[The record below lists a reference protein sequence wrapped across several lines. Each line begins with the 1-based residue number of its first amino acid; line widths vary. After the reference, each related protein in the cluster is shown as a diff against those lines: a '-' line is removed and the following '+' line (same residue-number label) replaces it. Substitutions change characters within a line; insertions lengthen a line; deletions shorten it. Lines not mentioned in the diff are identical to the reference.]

1 MIRNCCG
8 QRQRGR
14 PHLNICIIGTP
25 LGRDRENA
33 GVACRRHL
41 LLLLLPRAL
50 SNRPKKIPSVFFRL
64 FPPLLLSADL
74 DPLPFSSFGS
84 LFNNLGERER
94 GRTKEVVKETRGS
107 RCNAKSGMK
116 KGETGGEIRARSLV
130 FERNPGRE
138 RSEILFSTKKRQ
150 YRRARSLGARRIS
163 ARAREFGA
171 EQGIHQLKVGERA
184 PP

>member
-74 DPLPFSSFGS
+74 DPLVSPFYRSDRC
-84 LFNNLGERER
+84 LITLER
-94 GRTKEVVKETRGS
+94 GREEGRRKLLRRREEV
-107 RCNAKSGMK
+107 AKSGMK

-130 FERNPGRE
+130 FERNRGRE